1 MQSPCPPAHPL
12 PLTASRGYYERPVQ
26 TWTSP
31 EAASV
36 YFGPMLNLTPL
47 RLLVAGEF
55 AVATFFVLSGFVSAR
70 VTCSPVLE
78 LTLSR
83 RTVLLFRSIPHHTP
97 S

>member
-1 MQSPCPPAHPL
+1 
-12 PLTASRGYYERPVQ
+12 
-26 TWTSP
+26 
-31 EAASV
+31 
-36 YFGPMLNLTPL
+36 MLNLTPL

-78 LTLSR
+78 QTLSR
-83 RTVLLFRSIPHHTP
+83 RIVLLFRSILHHTP